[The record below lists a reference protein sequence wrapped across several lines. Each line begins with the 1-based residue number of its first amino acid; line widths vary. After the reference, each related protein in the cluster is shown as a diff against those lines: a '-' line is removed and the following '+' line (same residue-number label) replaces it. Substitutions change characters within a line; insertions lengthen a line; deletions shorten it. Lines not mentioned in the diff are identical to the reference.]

1 MKLKDV
7 IVENL
12 LDAFNTSG
20 GATLAMN
27 DPGLPDG
34 STVVAIK
41 QNLARHTLV
50 TGVIKGTSSFP
61 YQTAGKAWGGPVNG
75 TWDQALDNAIK
86 TWKQSINYQ
95 LGDNRLNTQT
105 GELEKRDLEM
115 LQANLSKGG
124 QMDGLLEIV
133 QDRVT
138 ARTKEGPGHGMTFDV
153 NTVIDTPVKEVR
165 NMVDLLNAITP
176 SGWYIMMYE
185 ICVQKGMDYNQTSA
199 EISRLWSELY
209 TRQDQFP
216 DMWNDQVWV
225 QGIVRNIGEG
235 FNDGPPR
242 NAVLANGKEMPFFMR
257 TSGGGNTKNQA
268 QKLYVFFKEMANGLL
283 EKYRNAEN
291 VAKKDKINPAK
302 IDIEATFKEIDKV
315 RWITAMNE
323 ALENNW
329 VAFIPGG
336 RSIDNDVAAVATLMS
351 QLQTVGDWD
360 MVEDAYNAKFT
371 DDLSV
376 RLNEELDETEYA
388 SHVVRHLMRIRRINP
403 RQLLGAIQFGDTQE
417 LEVEFNGEKYKL
429 SKEDN
434 NPVVKLGT
442 GEITDVLLIDDV
454 LKTAITNTGGNI
466 PDINAEITPENMQ
479 TAGEMVVTVLN
490 DQLPEM
496 VAFYTN
502 QTPFDE
508 SDVARILGPER
519 LLGLQNEVGIQ
530 IANNFDTT
538 YTMSFIYNEI
548 MDDRK
553 WLIGDGTEDNPGAAN
568 VHFDVA
574 YEEESQGKTGF
585 SKSSDDV
592 ELSDEDKDIVNQLL
606 NDKTRDYALSE
617 LAKATDSSQYKR
629 IYRGMV
635 RETKAHAIDVL
646 AIKDS
651 DELMEFILGNNNEVP
666 ESMAAV
672 IEAFGIA
679 IAAPMYT
686 AKLFKESQTD
696 QWAFFGLGTND
707 EAMAVLVGLIR
718 NREDYLNVNERYREQ
733 GFGEDLINDIDGE
746 QVAIWNEGSYVEEL
760 KAKIGRRS
768 DVELARLN
776 LPSVLQDRLSAVLD
790 DPSVENLKDV
800 KSFSTGRNLTE
811 ISQLEDI
818 LTFLHQ
824 VVITAP
830 SLDDEQQAILLEIVD
845 HYGELGKV
853 IDEKWY
859 NDGFAEWK
867 TNNSQQWFS

>member
-12 LDAFNTSG
+12 LDALRTSG
-20 GATLAMN
+20 GPTFAMN
-27 DPGLPDG
+27 NPGATDG
-34 STVVAIK
+34 STVKAIK
-41 QNLARHTLV
+41 QLLSRHTLV
-50 TGVIKGTSSFP
+50 TGVDKNTSSTFP
-61 YQTAGKAWGGPVNG
+61 YLTAGKAWGGPVNA

-86 TWKQSINYQ
+86 TWKQSINIQ

-105 GELEKRDLEM
+105 GELANRDLEM
-115 LQANLSKGG
+115 LQANLIKGG
-124 QMDGLLEIV
+124 QMDGLLEIIG
-133 QDRVT
+133 DKVT
-138 ARTKEGPGHGMTFDV
+138 ARTKKGPGHGMTFDV
-153 NTVIDTPVKEVR
+153 NTVIDTPVEEVR
-165 NMVDLLNAITP
+165 NTVDLINAITP
-176 SGWYIMMYE
+176 SGWHAIMYE
-185 ICVQKGMDYNQTSA
+185 LCIRKGMNYQQSMA
-199 EISRLWSELY
+199 ELSRLIPVVYE
-209 TRQDQFP
+209 RQDQMP
-216 DMWNDQVWV
+216 DMWLTNVWLG
-225 QGIVRNIGEG
+225 QIVLKRGT
-235 FNDGPPR
+235 R
-242 NAVLANGKEMPFFMR
+242 TKAVLANGKEMPFYIPL
-257 TSGGGNTKNQA
+257 SGGGGYEKQA
-268 QKLYVFFKEMANGLL
+268 QKAYVFFKELANGLL
-283 EKYRNAEN
+283 EKFRNAEN

-302 IDIEATFKEIDKV
+302 VDINPTFKEIDKV

-323 ALENNW
+323 ALENDW
-329 VAFIPGG
+329 IAFIPGG
-336 RSIDNDVAAVATLMS
+336 RSVDNDVGAVATLMS

-403 RQLLGAIQFGDTQE
+403 RQLLGAVQFGDTQE

-585 SKSSDDV
+585 SKSADDV
-592 ELSDEDKDIVNQLL
+592 ELSDDDKDIVNRLL
-606 NDKTRDYALSE
+606 NNQTRGGALIE
-617 LAKATDSSQYKR
+617 LSQATDPSQYKR

-651 DELMEFILGNNNEVP
+651 DELMEYILGNNNEVP
-666 ESMAAV
+666 EEFKAV
-672 IEAFGIA
+672 IEAFGVA
-679 IAAPMYT
+679 IAAPMHT

-696 QWAFFGLGTND
+696 QWGFFGIGTND
-707 EAMAVLVGLIR
+707 EAMSVLVGLIR

-811 ISQLEDI
+811 ISQLEAV

-824 VVITAP
+824 VVTTAP

-859 NDGFAEWK
+859 NDDFAEWK